1 VNATERDEITAYV
14 EGVRRAL
21 AGLSE
26 TTRDELLEDLP
37 EHLAEV
43 RAEGTGTLVDRLGTP
58 EAYAAELRASA
69 GVVGGFPEPPPHR
82 LAALIEAR
90 DSALRVLHRADLQV
104 GPVIGYEKASDFL
117 ILLRP
122 AWWVLRGYLVAMA
135 LAYLI
140 EGSRHDIGLLP
151 RVSGND
157 LVALVLLGGCLI
169 VSILL
174 GKQTA
179 NLSRWPRY
187 ALWSGTAVL
196 VLFALGGFVMAD
208 DETRNPGYADAGS
221 YEGNPYSY
229 INDVYVYDSQGRPLT
244 GVRLYDQDG
253 NPIQLGNNWCSDPNT
268 GESMRSRS
276 LGYPYCPQN
285 EPFGAQPS
293 ASWLEPAATSA
304 APERADPSGAGPSS
318 AAPAPSGSVKP
329 STPPSR

>member
-14 EGVRRAL
+14 EGVRREL

-43 RAEGTGTLVDRLGTP
+43 RAEGSGTLVERLGTP
-58 EAYAAELRASA
+58 VAYAAELRASA
-69 GVVGGFPEPPPHR
+69 GVVGGFPEPPPNR
-82 LAALIEAR
+82 LVALIEAR
-90 DSALRVLHRADLQV
+90 DSGLRALHRADLRV

-140 EGSRHDIGLLP
+140 EGNRNTIGLLP
-151 RVSGND
+151 RIGGND
-157 LVALVLLGGCLI
+157 LVALVLLGGCVI

-174 GKQTA
+174 GKQT
-179 NLSRWPRY
+179 LSRWPKY

-196 VLFALGGFVMAD
+196 VLFAMGGFLAAD
-208 DETRNPGYADAGS
+208 DDTRNPGYADAGS
-221 YEGNPYSY
+221 YDGNPYSNV
-229 INDVYVYDSQGRPLT
+229 NDVYVYDGQGRLIT
-244 GVRLYDQDG
+244 GARLYDQDG
-253 NPIQLGNNWCSDPNT
+253 SPILLGNNMCTDPT
-268 GESMRSRS
+268 TYQWVRSRS

-285 EPFGAQPS
+285 APFGAS
-293 ASWLEPAATSA
+293 ASAPVPAPTDALPPGAEPS
-304 APERADPSGAGPSS
+304 RAEPSGV
-318 AAPAPSGSVKP
+318 APTASGSVP
-329 STPPSR
+329 VSPTPSR